1 MGSLRKVKNAT
12 AAGKKIAWKIAVGL
26 NEPHIR
32 LTKSLVHLSPKET
45 AVPARVH
52 VAPILV
58 LLFREK
64 SVWMTMAAEKR
75 VFVMAPHP
83 VVLCPKLDPTRPFAT
98 KNLSVI
104 RVNAQVRI
112 GIGVLGRRR
121 KPVQQAYYRLGQAN
135 LEFSLCQDL
144 GILVIFDPFKC
155 GVFSK
160 IKSQNLQN
168 DQNCRL

>member
-1 MGSLRKVKNAT
+1 MKNAI
-12 AAGKKIAWKIAVGL
+12 AAGKMIAQKIAVGL
-26 NEPHIR
+26 KEQNIR
-32 LTKSLVHLSPKET
+32 QLKSLVHLSPKET

-98 KNLSVI
+98 KNLSVT

-112 GIGVLGRRR
+112 GNGVLFGATAAAKAR
-121 KPVQQAYYRLGQAN
+121 PT
-135 LEFSLCQDL
+135 S
-144 GILVIFDPFKC
+144 IL
-155 GVFSK
+155 
-160 IKSQNLQN
+160 
-168 DQNCRL
+168 